1 MNPSYH
7 QIVFFA
13 LYERFI
19 AYPPDQCHFHRIR
32 SPWLYADRVGVG
44 SLGRTFRRSR
54 NSAGGIRPRRRAVRH
69 AVRPLPRLLRFPNS
83 GGFVYS
89 QQKRKNYLR
98 LKKTP
103 FGAFCFAHVVSRST
117 ILKMHCFSRPDLP
130 LLFLLQTGAK
140 QRQQKR
146 LLIQR
151 EPARCR
157 FLPKAPPTVFR
168 SV

>member
-19 AYPPDQCHFHRIR
+19 AYPPINVIFTVFAAHGFMQIGLELDPWGAR
-32 SPWLYADRVGVG
+32 SGVAG
-44 SLGRTFRRSR
+44 TLRGHSPPQACRQARS
-54 NSAGGIRPRRRAVRH
+54 A
-69 AVRPLPRLLRFPNS
+69 PLPRLLRFPNS

-117 ILKMHCFSRPDLP
+117 ILKIHCFSRPDLP
-130 LLFLLQTGAK
+130 LLFLLQTDAK
-140 QRQQKR
+140 
-146 LLIQR
+146 
-151 EPARCR
+151 
-157 FLPKAPPTVFR
+157 
-168 SV
+168 

>member
-19 AYPPDQCHFHRIR
+19 AYPPITVIFTVFAARGFMQIGLELDPWGAR
-32 SPWLYADRVGVG
+32 SGAAGTLRGHSPPQACRQARSAPPASSAAFPQQRRVRLQ
-44 SLGRTFRRSR
+44 STIKKELS
-54 NSAGGIRPRRRAVRH
+54 SIKK
-69 AVRPLPRLLRFPNS
+69 RPLR
-83 GGFVYS
+83 
-89 QQKRKNYLR
+89 
-98 LKKTP
+98 
-103 FGAFCFAHVVSRST
+103 AFCFAHVVSRST